1 MNGLSL
7 FSSAGIGELH
17 LNRLGIDIKV
27 SNELIKRRAALY
39 QTIHKNTKII
49 QGDITNKK
57 VYEDIISTAKKNK
70 IDFILATPPCQGFS
84 LIGKNK
90 NLEQMQK
97 DKRNYLLNYVVSS
110 IKELNPKYILIENVP
125 RFLNMYFKHGK
136 QFLQPTEFLVKE
148 LGEKYEIVENVF
160 NSNDFNV
167 PQDRKRALIRLYK
180 KGLTWKDPVTSNAR
194 PTLRDAIGH
203 LPSIESGEHS
213 NIPWHYGR
221 VHSERHINA
230 MQLTPEGKSAF
241 EFNNILKSENGK
253 IPKGF
258 KTTYARMEWDK
269 PCPTITMR
277 NDAISSQRNVHP
289 GRKLKNGKYSDAR
302 VLSIKELFL
311 LTGLGNS
318 FTLPKDTSEMLI
330 RQVIGEAVPPKLIHA
345 VCKGIFQ

>member
-1 MNGLSL
+1 
-7 FSSAGIGELH
+7 
-17 LNRLGIDIKV
+17 
-27 SNELIKRRAALY
+27 
-39 QTIHKNTKII
+39 
-49 QGDITNKK
+49 
-57 VYEDIISTAKKNK
+57 
-70 IDFILATPPCQGFS
+70 
-84 LIGKNK
+84 
-90 NLEQMQK
+90 MQK
-97 DKRNYLLNYVVSS
+97 DKRNYLLNYVVSI

-125 RFLNMYFKHGK
+125 RFLNMYFKHSK

-148 LGEKYEIVENVF
+148 LGDKYEIVENVF
-160 NSNDFNV
+160 NTNDFNV

-180 KGLTWKDPVTSNAR
+180 KGLTWKDPVSSKAQ

-221 VHSERHINA
+221 VHSESHINA

-253 IPKGF
+253 VPKGF

-289 GRKLKNGKYSDAR
+289 GRRLKNGKYSDAR

-311 LTGLGNS
+311 LTGLANS
-318 FTLPKDTSEMLI
+318 FTLPKDIPEILI